1 MAECLSS
8 KLLTWFDQHGR
19 RHLPWQRDI
28 SPYRVWVSEI
38 MLQQTQVSTVIPYF
52 ERFMASFPSVQH
64 LADAPIDSVLHHW
77 TGLGYYARARNL
89 HRAARRVCD
98 EHAGVFPD
106 TVDSLCT
113 LPGIGRSTAGAI
125 VSIACG
131 GRAPILDGN
140 VKRVLARYH
149 AVDGWP
155 GRADVLKTLWQH
167 AEEHTPRRRVADYTQ
182 AIMDLGATVCRRSSP
197 ICSECPLSSDCQA
210 NRRATRPSTRARS
223 RARYSRCAPQP
234 SSWRRAILANGC
246 LNSGPPAASGAVC
259 GVSLPWPTPG
269 VYRQLIGRA
278 RRARPRTQARR
289 ARPGPSPQTPPCAG
303 ASTSCSSSPTHRITA
318 RLPPHFQPLSPG
330 YHPGTG
336 APGAAAGT
344 GQKTMTASSGTTRH
358 HLRRSDWRRR
368 SCVYWP
374 RSPELTRPAGTHPGQ
389 SRPLRGRSCR
399 PAGLAAAAGLA
410 DLIQHLP
417 L

>member
-8 KLLTWFDQHGR
+8 KLLAWFDHHGR
-19 RHLPWQRDI
+19 SHLPWQRDI

-64 LADAPIDSVLHHW
+64 LADAPTDVVLHHW

-106 TVDSLCT
+106 TVDDLCT

-155 GRADVLKTLWQH
+155 GRADVLKTLWH
-167 AEEHTPRRRVADYTQ
+167 YAEEHTPQRRVADYTQ

-197 ICSECPLSSDCQA
+197 ICSECPLSSECLA
-210 NRRATRPSTRARS
+210 NRQGNPADYPGRKPRRALPVRATTF
-223 RARYSRCAPQP
+223 
-234 SSWRRAILANGC
+234 ILAQGDTGEW
-246 LNSGPPAASGAVC
+246 LLEQRPPSGIWGGLWCFPAVADATGLQKD
-259 GVSLPWPTPG
+259 GKPG
-269 VYRQLIGRA
+269 PLRQTQDPGHDHQA
-278 RRARPRTQARR
+278 AARPADIALRWCLDQLQLEPDHTE
-289 ARPGPSPQTPPCAG
+289 PLPSFRHTFSHYHLDITPV
-303 ASTSCSSSPTHRITA
+303 RV
-318 RLPPHFQPLSPG
+318 RLAQ
-330 YHPGTG
+330 
-336 APGAAAGT
+336 
-344 GQKTMTASSGTTRH
+344 
-358 HLRRSDWRRR
+358 
-368 SCVYWP
+368 
-374 RSPELTRPAGTHPGQ
+374 SPEQVRADDRFLWYNPTSPAQ
-389 SRPLRGRSCR
+389 V
-399 PAGLAAAAGLA
+399 GLAAPVARLLA
-410 DLIQHLP
+410 ELA
-417 L
+417 